1 MQAARL
7 FKVVAGA
14 VRTATQPQDFVFA
27 PKYLGEGGIAFLL
40 GVIIRC
46 DSEGRGVSSSNQIHE
61 SSAAEQCT
69 ATFGVEP
76 QWYAI
81 HTRSQHEKSVAAHL
95 QDQGITTFLPLVTEV
110 HRWSDRR
117 KLVRLPLFSCY
128 AFVHLPFV
136 PELWAKVMR
145 VSGVLSFVGV
155 RGQGVPIPEKQ
166 MASIRTLLVS
176 NAPYTLCPF
185 LKVGQQVRIRGGALD
200 GMEGILVARNG
211 GRTVVISIE
220 PIQRSLAVRIGDY
233 QVEPI

>member
-1 MQAARL
+1 M
-7 FKVVAGA
+7 
-14 VRTATQPQDFVFA
+14 
-27 PKYLGEGGIAFLL
+27 
-40 GVIIRC
+40 
-46 DSEGRGVSSSNQIHE
+46 SSSNQIHE
-61 SSAAEQCT
+61 WSGAEQWT
-69 ATFGVEP
+69 ARFGVAP

-81 HTRSQHEKSVAAHL
+81 HTRSQHEKSVAGHL
-95 QDQGITTFLPLVTEV
+95 QDQGINTFLPLVTEV

-117 KLVRLPLFSCY
+117 KLVQMPLFSCY
-128 AFVHLPFV
+128 AFVHMPFV
-136 PELWAKVMR
+136 PELWAKVLR

-166 MASIRTLLVS
+166 IDSIRTILLGI
-176 NAPYTLCPF
+176 APYTLCPF